1 MANVVPVGDTVTL
14 NFLITSAGA
23 GVVSQTPYVVLQRL
37 SDSAYWTGT
46 GFSNTY
52 SSVALAQVDSVNQ
65 PGLYSVVFNQSLY
78 DSGEDSFRA
87 YYVNT
92 GTHATLAVEEYIF
105 SFINAASNPT
115 LIANVVKSVLF
126 TDVTKQINV
135 ADIASQTTLLAAQTT
150 ANTINANMAQAS
162 VLDSFITSSTT
173 SLSSILTAVTPLIG
187 SNQITFTALDQNSLP
202 IPNVQI
208 TVKNTTS
215 QITLA
220 VANTDINGNAILG
233 LPAGVFN
240 VLYYKAFYTFG
251 TQPYALTVTT
261 DQAVG
266 ISGVSFQP
274 ASTLPNI
281 CTLFSYVTDASG
293 NAVVGAVIRAKLT
306 SNFPYTPGTSML
318 ATKSLVEVL
327 TDSSGYFS
335 LPLIQGSSVEINSPD
350 LYITISDYV
359 VPNQSSLDL
368 STLLGFNS

>member
-1 MANVVPVGDTVTL
+1 MANVVPVGDTITL

-92 GTHATLAVEEYIF
+92 GIHATLAVEEYIF

-135 ADIASQTTLLAAQTT
+135 ADIASQTTLLATQTT
-150 ANTINANMAQAS
+150 VNTINSNMAQAS
-162 VLDSFITSSTT
+162 VLDSFITSATT

-202 IPNVQI
+202 IPDVQI

-220 VANTDINGNAILG
+220 VANTGINGNAVLG

-261 DQAVG
+261 DQAVA

-274 ASTLPNI
+274 TAPTVSGCAAYLYIIDATGQPAVGINFRAKAVSNYPYTAGSSTL
-281 CTLFSYVTDASG
+281 VTKNFIENNSDNSG
-293 NAVVGAVIRAKLT
+293 FIQLN
-306 SNFPYTPGTSML
+306 
-318 ATKSLVEVL
+318 
-327 TDSSGYFS
+327 
-335 LPLIQGSSVEINSPD
+335 LIQGMTYELNCPS
-350 LYITISDYV
+350 LYLTVTDWVCPAV
-359 VPNQSSLDL
+359 VSLDI
-368 STLLGFNS
+368 STLLSVNS